1 MKRLTLQWWIT
12 LLTLLTALMLCAC
25 TAPAEAPMQLPA
37 AELVL
42 EEASEKAP
50 PEPDLPEK
58 PGETAEP
65 VEPEA
70 PDDGLYHGGDVK
82 QYLRGH
88 LPGMDGSTSL
98 IALEAGLRAAIF
110 DISLAEAEQQVVHST
125 TWDAFRNL
133 LKGSNSLIFSV
144 PLSQQQYDMAAEAGV
159 ELVCEPVAKEGFV
172 FVVNADNPVDSL
184 TQEQLRA
191 IYSGK
196 ITNWSELGGSDLP
209 ITPYQRNTDS
219 GSQNYMIEFM
229 ADTPLMDAPTELR
242 PSSMGQ
248 LMDVVA
254 VNDHSAGA
262 IGYSVYA
269 YAADMYGNGN
279 EIKFIAVDGV
289 APDKAAFASGAYP
302 LTGTNYA
309 VFRADEPKNGPV
321 CTLVSWLQSYDGQL
335 ACAQAG
341 YVTLEDI
348 GFDYAEM
355 QLSNYAGTGCGGAAP
370 AEPDTYLCRM
380 WQEHT
385 EQWGSY
391 YRDYLKLTL
400 RQLEG
405 SVYSGEVTQLTD
417 KALQDEINAFIA
429 ESMLSLSEKRPQFE
443 QFISDCNARM
453 DYGRFAADEL
463 LGFGAEQP
471 VYGPQ
476 SKDPVS
482 APAAVRVSAQNGYLS
497 VAVSLCYT
505 DWLFES
511 ARHYATNTA
520 VWDLLTGERL
530 SDEQLFCDGVDIAA
544 LLNDLV
550 NEYAQQPKNG
560 SGWSD
565 LQEPVK
571 RDFAGLSGSWWHL
584 TADTLYIDAENP
596 FFEHGFRIALDT
608 LPDGMLVSQT
618 ARDFSDCLDA
628 DGVTVGR
635 EFRTGRLA
643 THYEFMHGRALNCE
657 FLDDD
662 ACPTARAINGAVREF
677 IRNYYSPEIFAAYFQ
692 SLGLDASADDYA
704 FFLYNTFSMTDCG
717 RYVIFSG
724 YPAYANG
731 ENGKVIYYPYP
742 STRIFDAQTGRQLA
756 WTDLLKD
763 GWQQH
768 SNAFVDDLEQ
778 PQAGPA
784 ALTGYMLMY
793 LYNPAYGSCRDP
805 SVLQMQLLDLNTGTY
820 YILTVEADYVSW

>member
-1 MKRLTLQWWIT
+1 MRLK
-12 LLTLLTALMLCAC
+12 LLVLVLALLLLCAC
-25 TAPAEAPMQLPA
+25 TAPAAAPSQPPDALTPA
-37 AELVL
+37 AEPVL

-50 PEPDLPEK
+50 PEPEASEAPVGPEVSEES
-58 PGETAEP
+58 ET
-65 VEPEA
+65 

-82 QYLRGH
+82 QYLREH
-88 LPGMDGSTSL
+88 LPKMDGSTSL
-98 IALEAGLRAAIF
+98 ITLEAGLRAAIF
-110 DISLAEAEQQVVHST
+110 DISLTDAEQQVVHST

-133 LKGSNSLIFSV
+133 LKGSTDLIFSV
-144 PLSQQQYDMAAEAGV
+144 PLSQKQYEMAAEAGV
-159 ELVCEPVAKEGFV
+159 ELVCKPVAKEGFV
-172 FVVNADNPVDSL
+172 FVVNAQNPVDLL
-184 TQEQLRA
+184 TQEQLRG
-191 IYSGK
+191 IYSGE
-196 ITNWSELGGSDLP
+196 ITNWNQVGGDDLP

-254 VNDHSAGA
+254 INDNSAGA

-309 VFRADEPKNGPV
+309 VYRADEPENGPV
-321 CTLVSWLQSYDGQL
+321 RTLVSWLQSYDGQL

-341 YVTLEDI
+341 YVTLGDI
-348 GFDYAEM
+348 GYDYVEM
-355 QLSNYAGTGCGGAAP
+355 QLSNYAGSGCGGAAP
-370 AEPDTYLCRM
+370 AEQDTYLYRM
-380 WQEHT
+380 WQPYT
-385 EQWGSY
+385 DQWGSH

-400 RQLEG
+400 KQLEG
-405 SVYSGEVTQLTD
+405 GVYSGEVTQLTD
-417 KALQDEINAFIA
+417 KALQAEINAFIA

-443 QFISDCNARM
+443 QFIANCNAQL

-471 VYGPQ
+471 VDGPQ

-482 APAAVRVSAQNGYLS
+482 EPAAVRVSAQNGYLS

-530 SDEQLFCDGVDIAA
+530 SNEQLFCDGVDIAEA
-544 LLNDLV
+544 LNGLV
-550 NEYAQQPKNG
+550 SEYAQQPKNG

-571 RDFAGLSGSWWHL
+571 RSFAGLSGAWWHL

-596 FFEHGFRIALDT
+596 FFAHGFRIALDT
-608 LPDGMLVSQT
+608 LPDGTLVSQT
-618 ARDFSDCLDA
+618 ARDFSDCLDVDSVA
-628 DGVTVGR
+628 VGR

-643 THYEFMHGRALNCE
+643 THYEFMHGRTLNCE

-662 ACPTARAINGAVREF
+662 ACLAARTINGTVRDF
-677 IRNYYSPEIFAAYFQ
+677 IQNYYSPELFAAYFQ
-692 SLGLDASADDYA
+692 SLGLDVSADEYR
-704 FFLYNTFSMTDCG
+704 FSLYNVFSMADYG
-717 RYVIFSG
+717 RHVIFNA

-731 ENGKVIYYPYP
+731 ENGKIIYYPYP
-742 STRIFDAQTGRQLA
+742 STRIFDAQTGRQLV
-756 WTDLLKD
+756 WTDLLKGD
-763 GWQQH
+763 WQQH

-778 PQAGPA
+778 LQAEPA
-784 ALTGYMLMY
+784 ALTGCMLMY
-793 LYNPAYGSCRDP
+793 LYNRAHGGSNDP
-805 SVLQMQLLDLNTGTY
+805 SVLQMQLLDLSTGTY
-820 YILTVEADYVSW
+820 YILTVEADYVNW